1 MPPFGPLPK
10 LSAFSRSKDA
20 VMNRVRISVILGLL
34 ALVFLFSSEF
44 SFAAWPGDCHT
55 LFYTN
60 SYGPIIAGTTTLIE
74 TYAFNDIV
82 PSITRTNVFTS
93 QGALVNYRT
102 FIYAYKEG
110 GIWFIHLNYPASNT
124 LLSDFVPPNGVFLT
138 GQATSSNLDA
148 LYPGGCP
155 SPSVCSSAD
164 TDNDSVCDSCDK
176 NPGAP
181 DPNDCIYLKSVN
193 AKGQTVDLIVDEGC
207 TGQTGNNLVS
217 YRNEANALDGGEGKL
232 TFDLTPETSGLSPK
246 TCNASTPADDQG
258 QCGCAYPSGSPLTG
272 FTNVGPA
279 VISDTA
285 KEIKENLQAADN
297 QGQLNDCASIIS
309 RCESSCSTH
318 GGVKSAQCNSDS
330 LVNKTLSN
338 CYCNGDLSYGVVN
351 DSPSNTTS
359 SPDSDGDGIPDSS
372 DVTSTGGTDA
382 NNDGVDDLVSAVKS
396 GVQQGIASSGID
408 NAITSISSSVNSVGN
423 RVAAVGDKV
432 DSLGS
437 TISSINDKLGDGIV
451 ASGDAALPEVN
462 SYDASVDEVEEN
474 SFSDAISDFISDG
487 LPLINYFRG
496 TYISVDSTTAI
507 LSTEIY
513 GKTISIDFTGTE
525 DILHFMGLV
534 LVAIS
539 TILAFMI
546 IVHKG

>member
-1 MPPFGPLPK
+1 
-10 LSAFSRSKDA
+10 
-20 VMNRVRISVILGLL
+20 MNRVRISVLLGLL
-34 ALVFLFSSEF
+34 ALFYINDSFAEVFYYYTQVISSSSET
-44 SFAAWPGDCHT
+44 SCHT
-55 LFYTN
+55 DFPIFSGSSWIFTN
-60 SYGPIIAGTTTLIE
+60 QYQ
-74 TYAFNDIV
+74 IV
-82 PSITRTNVFTS
+82 PVGQEHQTVRLGAFTCSNGVWGGGWLSITS
-93 QGALVNYRT
+93 
-102 FIYAYKEG
+102 
-110 GIWFIHLNYPASNT
+110 NYPGSSGPSGTKVSSLT
-124 LLSDFVPPNGVFLT
+124 LAEIQSLYSPGTCPADSPPCDI
-138 GQATSSNLDA
+138 S
-148 LYPGGCP
+148 
-155 SPSVCSSAD
+155 D
-164 TDNDSVCDSCDK
+164 TDGDGVCNSCDK

-207 TGQTGNNLVS
+207 TGQTGSNLVS

-279 VISDTA
+279 VISNTA

-437 TISSINDKLGDGIV
+437 TISSINDKLGGGIV

-496 TYISVDSTTAI
+496 TYISVDSTTSF